1 MEADK
6 TTTGSLDVIY
16 YSVDDTFVDKI
27 KECLKSIKE
36 MNAILNRYKQTK
48 FDIKIN
54 IEIEYTRLII
64 NLIIPLLNTFITE
77 DIDNYKIHILKQIEY
92 FKIVIEA
99 LRKRF
104 KCLNSKYFSIEEE
117 YLFLRN
123 FEIMLKSDDFLKT
136 KSGLTFL
143 RFLLYYTQK
152 LEIKIKEINA
162 KDFCLTNDELLKY
175 AYKVK
180 IIIYFRTHM

>member
-6 TTTGSLDVIY
+6 TATGSLDVIY

-36 MNAILNRYKQTK
+36 MNEILIRYKQTK
-48 FDIKIN
+48 SDIKLN
-54 IEIEYTRLII
+54 LEIEYTKIMI

-77 DIDNYKIHILKQIEY
+77 EDIEDYKKQISIKIEY
-92 FKIVIEA
+92 FKSVMEA

-104 KCLNSKYFSIEEE
+104 NCLNPKYFCREEE

-123 FEIMLKSDDFLKT
+123 FEILVKTEDFFKT

-143 RFLLYYTQK
+143 RFLLYYIQK
-152 LEIKIKEINA
+152 LEIKINYIYA
-162 KDFCLTNDELLKY
+162 KNFCLTDEELLKY
-175 AYKVK
+175 AFKVK
-180 IIIYFRTHM
+180 VSSLS